1 MTYPQISVTIPLREQ
16 IVELIRVGLQEV
28 QTSGALPAFDIPEI
42 IPVDQNRHE
51 AHGDYGSPVCM
62 GLAKVLRRAPLQ
74 IAQAVAQHIP
84 TADFIAQVEVAPP
97 GYLNFTL
104 AADWVVRQVPVIL
117 EVGESWGNVGLGVG
131 KRVQVEFV
139 SANPTGPITIASTR
153 NAVIGDALA
162 SVLAAAGYEVEREYY
177 VNDAG
182 SKVRRFGSSL
192 LARYA
197 NLLGD
202 DMPFP
207 EDGYPGTYVTDMAK
221 QAQAEFGDRYLKM
234 ERDAAIRELG
244 TWGIDKVL
252 EGVRDDL
259 AQIRIHFDN
268 WFSEKSLY
276 TSGLFDEMM
285 TKLREGGY
293 IHEYDG
299 ATWFCH
305 PDLEKDA
312 VLIRSP
318 QVIPDPE
325 DRPTYL
331 ASDIPYLWNK
341 IVERGFDKAI
351 YVWGADHH
359 GDVPRVQAA
368 ARALGVDADRLVF
381 ILYQMVTMLRGGQEV
396 RMSKSSGEF
405 VTLRDLVDEV
415 GPDPIRFMMLTRT
428 VDVTL
433 DFDLDLAVEQSDRNP
448 VYYVQYAH
456 TRIAGVL
463 RKAMEEGCDLD
474 APGDPALLTHP
485 SELALVRKM
494 LALPEVITLAANN
507 MSPHYL
513 TFYATELASLFHA
526 FYRDCRVVSTLPEDA
541 ALTQARLM
549 LARAAQHVLARVLHL
564 MGMDAPERM

>member
-1 MTYPQISVTIPLREQ
+1 MTYQQTFVSVPLREQ
-16 IVELIRVGLQEV
+16 IVELIRTGLRQV
-28 QTSGALPAFDIPEI
+28 QTAGTLPAFDIPEI

-104 AADWVVRQVPVIL
+104 SPDWVARQVPVIL
-117 EVGESWGNVGLGVG
+117 EAGEAWGNVGLGAG
-131 KRVQVEFV
+131 KRMQVEFV

-153 NAVIGDALA
+153 NAVIGDTLA

-207 EDGYPGTYVTDMAK
+207 EDGYPGTYVIDMAK
-221 QAQAEFGDRYLKM
+221 QAQAEFGDRYLNM
-234 ERDAAIRELG
+234 EHDIAIRELG

-252 EGVRDDL
+252 EDVRDDL

-285 TKLREGGY
+285 AKLRDGGY
-293 IHEYDG
+293 VVEYDG
-299 ATWFCH
+299 ATWFRH
-305 PDLEKDA
+305 PDLDKDA

-341 IVERGFDKAI
+341 VVLRGFDKAI

-368 ARALGVDADRLVF
+368 AKALGVDVDRLVF
-381 ILYQMVTMLRGGQEV
+381 IIYQMVTLLRGGQEV
-396 RMSKSSGEF
+396 RMSKSSGDF
-405 VTLRDLVDEV
+405 VTLRELADEV

-428 VDVTL
+428 LDVTL

-463 RKAMEEGCDLD
+463 RKAVEEGCDLD

-526 FYRDCRVVSTLPEDA
+526 FYRDCRVVSTAPEDA

>member
-1 MTYPQISVTIPLREQ
+1 MTHQQTFVTVPLREQ
-16 IVELIRVGLQEV
+16 IAELVRVGLRDV
-28 QTSGALPAFDIPEI
+28 QASGVLPPFDIPEI
-42 IPVDQNRHE
+42 ISVDQTRHE
-51 AHGDYGSPVCM
+51 THGDYASPVCM
-62 GLAKVLRRAPLQ
+62 GLAKVLRRAPIQ
-74 IAQAVAQHIP
+74 IAQVVAQHIP
-84 TADFIAQVEVAPP
+84 AADFISQVEVAPP

-104 AADWVVRQVPVIL
+104 AAAWVARQTPVIL
-117 EVGESWGNVGLGVG
+117 AAGEAWGNVALGAG
-131 KRVQVEFV
+131 QRAQVEFV
-139 SANPTGPITIASTR
+139 SANPTGPITIGSAR
-153 NAVIGDALA
+153 NAVIGDTLA
-162 SVLAAAGYEVEREYY
+162 SILEAAGYAVEREYY

-182 SKVRRFGSSL
+182 SKVRNFGASIF
-192 LARYA
+192 ARYA
-197 NLLGD
+197 NLLGED
-202 DMPFP
+202 VPFP
-207 EDGYPGTYVTDMAK
+207 EEGYPAAYVTEL
-221 QAQAEFGDRYLKM
+221 AQRVRDEFGDRYLAQD
-234 ERDAAIRELG
+234 RDTAIRALG
-244 TWGIDKVL
+244 EWGIARILD
-252 EGVRDDL
+252 GVRDDL
-259 AQIRIHFDN
+259 AQLRVHFDT

-276 TSGLFDEMM
+276 ASGLFDAMM
-285 TKLREGGY
+285 VKLRDGGY
-293 IHEYDG
+293 IVEHDD
-299 ATWFCH
+299 ATWFRH

-318 QVIPDPE
+318 RVISNPE

-341 IVERGFDKAI
+341 VALRGFDKAV

-368 ARALGVDADRLVF
+368 ARALGVAVDRLVF
-381 ILYQMVTMLRGGQEV
+381 VIYQMVTLLRGGQEV
-396 RMSKSSGEF
+396 RMSKSSGDF
-405 VTLRDLVDEV
+405 VTLRELVDEV

-463 RKAMEEGCDLD
+463 RKAVEEGCDLD

-485 SELALVRKM
+485 SELALLRKM
-494 LALPEVITLAANN
+494 LALPEVITLAVNTMA
-507 MSPHYL
+507 PHVL
-513 TFYATELASLFHA
+513 TFYATELAALFHA
-526 FYRDCRVVSTLPEDA
+526 FYRDCRIVSTLPEDA

>member
-1 MTYPQISVTIPLREQ
+1 MTHQKTFVTVPLREQ
-16 IVELIRVGLQEV
+16 IAELVRAGLRDV
-28 QTSGALPAFDIPEI
+28 QATSALPPFDVPEI
-42 IPVDQNRHE
+42 IPVDQSRHE
-51 AHGDYGSPVCM
+51 AHGDYASPVCM

-74 IAQAVAQHIP
+74 IAQTVAQHIP
-84 TADFIAQVEVAPP
+84 TADFIMQVEVAPP

-104 AADWVVRQVPVIL
+104 STDWVMRQVPIIL
-117 EVGESWGNVGLGVG
+117 AAGEAWGNVSLGSG
-131 KRVQVEFV
+131 NRAQVEFV
-139 SANPTGPITIASTR
+139 SANPTGPITIGSAR
-153 NAVIGDALA
+153 NAVIGDTLA
-162 SVLAAAGYEVEREYY
+162 SVLDAAGYAVEREYY
-177 VNDAG
+177 VNDGG
-182 SKVRRFGSSL
+182 SKVRNFGASIFS
-192 LARYA
+192 RYA
-197 NLLGD
+197 ALFGEAV
-202 DMPFP
+202 PFP
-207 EDGYPGTYVTDMAK
+207 EQGYPAAYVTEL
-221 QAQAEFGDRYLKM
+221 AQRARDEFGDRYLKH
-234 ERDAAIRELG
+234 ERAPAIRALG
-244 TWGIDKVL
+244 LWGIARILD
-252 EGVRDDL
+252 GVRDDL
-259 AQIRIHFDN
+259 AQLRVHFDT

-276 TSGLFDEMM
+276 ESGLFDVMM
-285 TKLREGGY
+285 AKLRGGGY
-293 IHEYDG
+293 VVEYDG
-299 ATWFCH
+299 ATWFRH

-341 IVERGFDKAI
+341 VIERGFDKAI

-368 ARALGVDADRLVF
+368 AKALDVDVDRLVF
-381 ILYQMVTMLRGGQEV
+381 ILYQMVTLLRGGQEV

-405 VTLRDLVDEV
+405 VTLRELVDEV

-463 RKAMEEGCDLD
+463 RKAAEEGCDLA

-485 SELALVRKM
+485 SELALIRKM
-494 LALPEVITLAANN
+494 LALPEVITLAAHT
-507 MSPHYL
+507 MAPHYL

-541 ALTQARLM
+541 ALTSARLM

>member
-1 MTYPQISVTIPLREQ
+1 MTQTFMAVPLREQ
-16 IVELIRVGLQEV
+16 IAALVRVGLQDV
-28 QTSGALPAFDIPEI
+28 QASGALPPFDIPEVI
-42 IPVDQNRHE
+42 SVDQTRHE
-51 AHGDYGSPVCM
+51 THGDYASPVCM

-74 IAQAVAQHIP
+74 IAQVVAQHIP

-104 AADWVVRQVPVIL
+104 ATAWVAQQVPVIL
-117 EVGESWGNVGLGVG
+117 AAGESWGNVALGSG

-139 SANPTGPITIASTR
+139 SANPTGPITIGSAR
-153 NAVIGDALA
+153 NAVIGDTLA
-162 SVLAAAGYEVEREYY
+162 SVLAAAGYTVEREYY
-177 VNDAG
+177 VNDGG
-182 SKVRRFGSSL
+182 SKVRNFGASIF
-192 LARYA
+192 ARYA
-197 NLLGD
+197 NLLGED
-202 DMPFP
+202 VPFP
-207 EDGYPGTYVTDMAK
+207 EQGYPAAYVTEL
-221 QAQAEFGDRYLKM
+221 AQRARDEFADRYLTHN
-234 ERDAAIRELG
+234 RASAIRALG
-244 TWGIDKVL
+244 LWGIARILD
-252 EGVRDDL
+252 GVRDDL
-259 AQIRIHFDN
+259 AQLRVHFDT

-276 TSGLFDEMM
+276 ESGLFDVMM
-285 TKLREGGY
+285 AKLRNGGY
-293 IHEYDG
+293 VVEYDG
-299 ATWFCH
+299 ATWFRR
-305 PDLEKDA
+305 PELEKDA

-368 ARALGVDADRLVF
+368 ARALGVDVNRLVF
-381 ILYQMVTMLRGGQEV
+381 ILYQMVTLLRGGQEV

-405 VTLRDLVDEV
+405 VTLRELVDEV

-463 RKAMEEGCDLD
+463 RKAAEEGCDLD
-474 APGDPALLTHP
+474 APGDPARLTHP

-494 LALPEVITLAANN
+494 LALPEVITLAANS
-507 MSPHYL
+507 MAPHVL

-526 FYRDCRVVSTLPEDA
+526 FYRDCRIVSTLPEDA

>member
-1 MTYPQISVTIPLREQ
+1 MTQTFMAVPLREQ
-16 IVELIRVGLQEV
+16 IAALVRVGLQDV
-28 QTSGALPAFDIPEI
+28 QASGALPPFDIPEVI
-42 IPVDQNRHE
+42 SVDQTRHE
-51 AHGDYGSPVCM
+51 THGDYASPVCM

-74 IAQAVAQHIP
+74 IAQVVAQHIP

-104 AADWVVRQVPVIL
+104 ATTWVAQQVPVIL
-117 EVGESWGNVGLGVG
+117 AAGESWGNVALGSG
-131 KRVQVEFV
+131 KRAQVEFV
-139 SANPTGPITIASTR
+139 SANPTGPITIGSAR
-153 NAVIGDALA
+153 NAVIGDTLA
-162 SVLAAAGYEVEREYY
+162 SVLAAAGYTVEREYY
-177 VNDAG
+177 VNDGG
-182 SKVRRFGSSL
+182 SKVRNFGASIF
-192 LARYA
+192 ARYA
-197 NLLGD
+197 NLLGED
-202 DMPFP
+202 VPFP
-207 EDGYPGTYVTDMAK
+207 EQGYPAAYVTEL
-221 QAQAEFGDRYLKM
+221 AQRARDEFADRYLTQN
-234 ERDAAIRELG
+234 RASAIRALG
-244 TWGIDKVL
+244 LWGIARILD
-252 EGVRDDL
+252 GVRDDL
-259 AQIRIHFDN
+259 AQLRVHFDT

-276 TSGLFDEMM
+276 ESGLFDVMM
-285 TKLREGGY
+285 AKLRDGGY
-293 IHEYDG
+293 VVEYDG
-299 ATWFCH
+299 ATWFRS
-305 PDLEKDA
+305 PELEKDA

-368 ARALGVDADRLVF
+368 ARALGVDVNRLVF
-381 ILYQMVTMLRGGQEV
+381 ILYQMVTLLRGGQEV

-405 VTLRDLVDEV
+405 VTLRELVDEV

-463 RKAMEEGCDLD
+463 RKAAEEGCDLD
-474 APGDPALLTHP
+474 APGDPARLTHP

-507 MSPHYL
+507 MAPHVL

-526 FYRDCRVVSTLPEDA
+526 FYRDCRIVSTLPEDA

>member
-1 MTYPQISVTIPLREQ
+1 MTYPPTFVSVPLREQ
-16 IVELIRVGLQEV
+16 IGELVRQGLQAV
-28 QTSGALPAFDIPEI
+28 QTSGALPPFDIPEI
-42 IPVDQNRHE
+42 MPVDQSRHE
-51 AHGDYGSPVCM
+51 THGDYASPVCM
-62 GLAKVLRRAPLQ
+62 ALAKVLRRAPLQ
-74 IAQAVAQHIP
+74 IAQAVAQHVP
-84 TADFIAQVEVAPP
+84 AADFVAQVDVAPP

-104 AADWVVRQVPVIL
+104 STMWLARQVPVIL
-117 EVGESWGNVGLGVG
+117 TAGEAWGNVALGSG
-131 KRVQVEFV
+131 QSAQVEFV
-139 SANPTGPITIASTR
+139 SANPTGPITIGSAR
-153 NAVIGDALA
+153 NAVIGDTLA
-162 SVLAAAGYEVEREYY
+162 AVLAAAGYAVEREYY

-182 SKVRRFGSSL
+182 SKVRNFGASI

-197 NLLGD
+197 NLFGAD
-202 DMPFP
+202 VPFP
-207 EDGYPGTYVTDMAK
+207 EQGYPAAYVTEL
-221 QAQAEFGDRYLKM
+221 AQRAQVEFGDRFLSQ
-234 ERDAAIRELG
+234 EHDAAVRALG
-244 TWGIDKVL
+244 VWGIDRIL
-252 EGVRDDL
+252 DGVRDDL
-259 AQIRIHFDN
+259 AQLRVHFDT

-276 TSGLFDEMM
+276 ESGLFEEMM
-285 TKLREGGY
+285 AKLRAGDY
-293 IHEYDG
+293 LVEYAG
-299 ATWFCH
+299 ATWFRH
-305 PDLEKDA
+305 PGLEKDA
-312 VLIRSP
+312 VLVRSP

-341 IVERGFDKAI
+341 LVLRGFDKAI

-368 ARALGVDADRLVF
+368 AQALGVDVERLIF
-381 ILYQMVTMLRGGQEV
+381 IIYQMVTLLRGGQEV

-405 VTLRDLVDEV
+405 VTLRELVDEV

-463 RKAMEEGCDLD
+463 RKAVEEGCDLG

-507 MSPHYL
+507 MAPHYL
-513 TFYATELASLFHA
+513 TFYATELAALFHA
-526 FYRDCRVVSTLPEDA
+526 FYRDCRVVSTAPEDA

>member
-1 MTYPQISVTIPLREQ
+1 MTHQPLLVTVPLREQ
-16 IVELIRVGLQEV
+16 IADLLRAGLRAV
-28 QTSGALPAFDIPEI
+28 QTSGALPVFDIPEMI
-42 IPVDQNRHE
+42 AVDQSRHE
-51 AHGDYGSPVCM
+51 THGDYASPVCM

-74 IAQAVAQHIP
+74 IAQVVAQHIP
-84 TADFIAQVEVAPP
+84 PADFVAQLEVAPP

-104 AADWVVRQVPVIL
+104 STDWVARQIPVVL
-117 EVGESWGNVGLGVG
+117 EAGEVWGNVALGAG
-131 KRVQVEFV
+131 QRAQVEFV
-139 SANPTGPITIASTR
+139 SANPTGPITIGSAR
-153 NAVIGDALA
+153 NAVIGDTLA
-162 SVLAAAGYEVEREYY
+162 AVLDAAGYAVEREYY

-182 SKVRRFGSSL
+182 SKVRNFGASIF
-192 LARYA
+192 ARYA
-197 NLLGD
+197 NLLGED
-202 DMPFP
+202 VPFP
-207 EDGYPGTYVTDMAK
+207 EQGYPAAYVTELA
-221 QAQAEFGDRYLKM
+221 QRAQAEFGDRYLAQ
-234 ERDAAIRELG
+234 ECDAAIRALG
-244 TWGIDKVL
+244 LWGIDRIL
-252 EGVRDDL
+252 DGVRDDL
-259 AQIRIHFDN
+259 AQLRVHFDS

-276 TSGLFDEMM
+276 ESGLFDVMM
-285 TKLREGGY
+285 AKLREGGY
-293 IHEYDG
+293 IVEYDG
-299 ATWFCH
+299 ATWFRH

-318 QVIPDPE
+318 QVISDPE

-368 ARALGVDADRLVF
+368 AKALGVDVDRLVF
-381 ILYQMVTMLRGGQEV
+381 IIYQMVTLLRGGQEV

-405 VTLRDLVDEV
+405 VTLRELVDEV

-463 RKAMEEGCDLD
+463 RKAVEEGCALD
-474 APGDPALLTHP
+474 VPGDPALLTHP
-485 SELALVRKM
+485 SELALIRKM
-494 LALPEVITLAANN
+494 LALPEVITLAANS
-507 MSPHYL
+507 MAPHVL